1 MLRINEGSE
10 RQDGE
15 LLQTSIGQRSGP
27 LVSTIFCGSKLTRS
41 GWPSILQ
48 LNSTLFSS
56 GAIVGSPEGVFFGKK
71 KIAVVTNC
79 PFSSRSYCTWLGA
92 IFCLDFFGS
101 RKALA
106 WKNFSSWWT
115 KGAMSSDC
123 TTI

>member
-1 MLRINEGSE
+1 MSRTQEPPILLKWLAMLRINEGSE

-56 GAIVGSPEGVFFGKK
+56 GAIVGSPEGVFFG
-71 KIAVVTNC
+71 
-79 PFSSRSYCTWLGA
+79 RSEERRVGKECRCEW
-92 IFCLDFFGS
+92 
-101 RKALA
+101 
-106 WKNFSSWWT
+106 
-115 KGAMSSDC
+115 
-123 TTI
+123 